1 MTVPPITIA
10 SQIGREPLPVTGEAQ
25 VAYLLVDV
33 QANVAALPTERLP
46 LNLSLVLDR
55 SGSMR
60 GPRLNALKDALM
72 QLIDQLEPRD
82 ALSVITF
89 DDMVDLVIPAQLVE
103 DREAL
108 KTAVSLI
115 EDGGGTAMSLGMS
128 MSLSELRKFAT
139 PDRATRMIVLTDG
152 FTRNDAEQCQI
163 LADTAVAE
171 GITIAT
177 IGFGAEWDDAF
188 LELIGER
195 TGGPPPDYVRAPIEI
210 GTGLQRQLRSA
221 QAIVLR
227 KVQVQIKFVAGITP
241 RRVTRV
247 APFARPT
254 DSAIE
259 ERTVSVLLG
268 DLEREVPQRLLIELL
283 IEPKRGGTFRI
294 AQIEATALSEADPP
308 APDGPVPPVRADVVV
323 TFSGSASKRPKL
335 RPVVLFYIER
345 TIAARIV
352 LNALNDPQ
360 AERPPLAANITR
372 LFDTEGRELLETLWA
387 GRPLSPEGRKA
398 LYARVYELT
407 RARRS
412 NLLVR

>member
-1 MTVPPITIA
+1 MTVPLITIA
-10 SQIGREPLPVTGEAQ
+10 SQIGREPLPVTGEPQ
-25 VAYLLVDV
+25 IAYLLVDV
-33 QANVAALPTERLP
+33 QANIAALPAERLP

-60 GPRLNALKDALM
+60 GPRLNALKDSLV
-72 QLIDQLEPRD
+72 QLIDQLEPQD
-82 ALSVITF
+82 VLSVITF
-89 DDMVDLVIPAQLVE
+89 DDMVDLVVPAQAVE

-108 KTAVSLI
+108 KTAVNLI

-128 MSLSELRKFAT
+128 MSLSELCKFAT
-139 PDRATRMIVLTDG
+139 PDRATRMVLLTDG
-152 FTRNDAEQCQI
+152 FTRNDEEQCQI
-163 LADTAVAE
+163 LADAVAAE
-171 GITIAT
+171 GISIAP
-177 IGFGAEWDDAF
+177 IGLGAEWDEAF

-195 TGGPPPDYVRAPIEI
+195 TGGPPPDYVRAPVEI
-210 GTGLQRQLRSA
+210 GPGLQRQLQSA
-221 QAIVLR
+221 QAIALR
-227 KVQVQIKFVAGITP
+227 KVQMQIRFVAGITP

-247 APFARPT
+247 APFARPIDGT
-254 DSAIE
+254 ID
-259 ERTVSVLLG
+259 ERTVSLLLG

-294 AQIEATALSEADPP
+294 AQIEATALSEEESPT
-308 APDGPVPPVRADVVV
+308 PVRADVVV

-352 LNALNDPQ
+352 LSALNDPQ

-372 LFDTEGRELLETLWA
+372 LFDAEGRELLEALWA

-398 LYARVYELT
+398 LYAKARELT

-412 NLLVR
+412 SLLVR